1 MSFKIEGLGELT
13 SALGKAAK
21 DKESYN
27 NLRYDVGK
35 KHLENC
41 AETVAESSGRLK
53 SSYKREPWNGQK
65 EWILFADVGETIE
78 AGTKVFYAPMVED
91 GHRNV
96 RVTRRKTK
104 SGRVRR
110 YKKEYDFVPGDYHHK
125 RALEMTDKD
134 IPDMVDDFIK
144 DIGRKAGFD
153 VS

>member
-1 MSFKIEGLGELT
+1 MSFKIEGLNELS
-13 SALGKAAK
+13 SALGKLAR
-21 DKESYN
+21 DKTSYN

-41 AETVAESSGRLK
+41 AETVGESSGRLK

-65 EWILFADVGETIE
+65 EWILYADVGEIVE
-78 AGTKVFYAPMVED
+78 AGTKVFYAAMVED

-96 RVTRRKTK
+96 KITRKTAK

-110 YKKEYDFVPGDYHHK
+110 YKKEYDFVPGDHHHK

-134 IPDMVDDFIK
+134 IPVMVDDFIK
-144 DIGRKAGFD
+144 GIGRKAGFD